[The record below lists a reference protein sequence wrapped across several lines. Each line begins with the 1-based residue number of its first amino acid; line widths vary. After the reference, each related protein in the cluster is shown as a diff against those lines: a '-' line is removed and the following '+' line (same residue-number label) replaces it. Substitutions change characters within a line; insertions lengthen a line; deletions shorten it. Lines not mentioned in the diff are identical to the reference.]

1 MIPGVSRSGATI
13 VGGLLLG
20 LVGIAVVNAYT
31 QNLAGID
38 AAALTPR
45 LTLLA
50 LGISLLLGLVSG
62 LLPARS
68 ASRLNITEAL
78 GRL

>member
-1 MIPGVSRSGATI
+1 
-13 VGGLLLG
+13 LLLG
-20 LVGIAVVNAYT
+20 LVGIAVVNLYT

-50 LGISLLLGLVSG
+50 LAISLLLGVVAG

-68 ASRLNITEAL
+68 AERLRITEAL
-78 GRL
+78 GRV